1 MSDVLVVGSIGL
13 DDIETPF
20 GRVDGTL
27 GGSSTYFSLAA
38 SLYSTVDLVA
48 VVGEDFP
55 PEHVELL
62 RRKGVNTAGLQVSA
76 GKTFR
81 WAGRYDYDLNT
92 AHTLDTQLNV
102 FAEFHPRLPVAFR
115 DCELVFLANIDP
127 DLQMEVLKQ
136 LPNARLRVLDTM
148 DFWIERK
155 RPQLLDALGQVD
167 IALMNEAEARQL
179 AGTTS
184 LITAARR
191 IRAMG
196 PEILVVKKGEYGAV
210 LFADG
215 EYFVAPAYP
224 LEDVKDP
231 TGAGDS
237 FAGAFVGYLSSVG
250 EVTPA
255 SLRRAVV
262 LGSVVASYTVED
274 FGVGRLADLTC
285 QEVNARYREFRRF
298 TYFEDID

>member
-20 GRVDGTL
+20 GRVQGTL

-38 SLYSTVDLVA
+38 SLFSKVNLVA
-48 VVGEDFP
+48 VVGKDFP
-55 PEHVELL
+55 WEHVELL
-62 RRKGVNTAGLQVSA
+62 RQKGVNTAGLQVSE

-81 WAGRYDYDLNT
+81 WSGRYDYDLNT

-102 FAEFHPRLPVAFR
+102 FAEFHPRLPEAFR
-115 DCELVFLANIDP
+115 GCQLVFLANIDP
-127 DLQMEVLKQ
+127 DLQMEVLRQ

-148 DFWIERK
+148 NFWIERK

-184 LITAARR
+184 LVAAARR

-196 PEILVVKKGEYGAV
+196 PDVLVVKKGEYGAV

-274 FGVGRLADLTC
+274 FGVGRLAALTS